1 MEKLLEDLID
11 RLEETRQGIIA
22 QLKNNP
28 IDANDKISLLLSGE
42 ALAYDTCIKELHRL
56 ASYAKEGRHD
66 PFSGR

>member
-28 IDANDKISLLLSGE
+28 VDANDKIALLLSGE
-42 ALAYDTCIKELHRL
+42 ALAYDTCIKELNRL
-56 ASYAKEGRHD
+56 ASYARESKHEL
-66 PFSGR
+66 FSGK